1 MPEPYDLVVLL
12 ADADAERFIKAVID
26 RGIERK
32 CLPTIHW
39 RTVVDPM
46 RDPSVVRRADSL
58 LRAFARPPHPPL
70 SAGWRVSHH
79 HESD

>member
-1 MPEPYDLVVLL
+1 
-12 ADADAERFIKAVID
+12 
-26 RGIERK
+26 
-32 CLPTIHW
+32 
-39 RTVVDPM
+39 
-46 RDPSVVRRADSL
+46 VRRADSL